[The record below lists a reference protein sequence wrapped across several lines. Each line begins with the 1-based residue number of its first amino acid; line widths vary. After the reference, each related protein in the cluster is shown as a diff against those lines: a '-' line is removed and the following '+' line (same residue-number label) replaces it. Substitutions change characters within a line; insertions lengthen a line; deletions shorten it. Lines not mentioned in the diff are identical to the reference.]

1 MTLSERLACW
11 SARNVLDLHVD
22 GRLTASMSAK
32 VESHLKACAGCL
44 ALVDELRPVKFD
56 SEVAVPRGLAEAI
69 LQDLEQGT
77 EADEAVAPAWRLA
90 PAQAAAVVYLGLLA
104 AGNAAPGTA
113 SQGIAGKPGLE
124 ALR

>member
-1 MTLSERLACW
+1 MTLSDWLACW

-22 GRLTASMSAK
+22 GRLTPGMSAK
-32 VESHLKACAGCL
+32 VESHVKACAGCRKV
-44 ALVDELRPVKFD
+44 AGELRPMTFD
-56 SEVAVPRGLAEAI
+56 SEVAVPPGLAEAI
-69 LQDLEQGT
+69 LQDLERGA
-77 EADEAVAPAWRLA
+77 EPDEAPAPAWRLA

-104 AGNAAPGTA
+104 AGNAAPGAA